1 MARTRPTPTKKAPNS
16 TSTAG
21 RENSRAHGNGQAP
34 IHSHAHGVGPM
45 SGDGFLENQDWFN
58 GSLSTPKKAVD
69 FFLEMQRQW
78 LKTASMGSETLA
90 LELEDLQ
97 KAKDPVQFVAAQC
110 ALANHQMEVL
120 AQQLAAVMQQI
131 YDAQLLW
138 IGQWDEKRE
147 EPPPSAAPSEQDQP
161 ALGMLGKV
169 QDEWLTLTRNWM
181 DSINTTTN
189 ASAR

>member
-1 MARTRPTPTKKAPNS
+1 
-16 TSTAG
+16 
-21 RENSRAHGNGQAP
+21 
-34 IHSHAHGVGPM
+34 M
-45 SGDGFLENQDWFN
+45 SGDGFLDNQDWFN
-58 GSLSTPKKAVD
+58 GSLSAPKKAVD

-110 ALANHQMEVL
+110 SLANHQMEVL

-147 EPPPSAAPSEQDQP
+147 EQPPSAAPSEQGQS

-181 DSINTTTN
+181 DSINTP
-189 ASAR
+189 SAR